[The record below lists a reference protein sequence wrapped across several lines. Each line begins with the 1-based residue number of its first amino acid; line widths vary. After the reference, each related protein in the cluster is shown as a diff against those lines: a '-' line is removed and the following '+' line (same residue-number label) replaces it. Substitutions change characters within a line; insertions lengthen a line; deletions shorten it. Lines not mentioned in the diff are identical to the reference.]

1 MVLAGRTLPLNGIRF
16 RQDNDFFYLTGNEDT
31 NAVLAIDAPSG
42 DSWLFLP
49 PQNASEVRSDG
60 KNWLTMGD
68 QAKPRGFTAIA
79 PITELGEFLARR
91 RAGGAGRP
99 LYTRLSERDEVDDS
113 RGELGVGLARR
124 MSNPLGARP
133 SDDAWRVEMLR
144 QHFPAVELKDVT
156 PAIDALRVI
165 KSPREI
171 EILTLNG
178 RLSAEAIRK
187 AIEITR
193 PGRFEY
199 ELEAEATYHLFK
211 NGVQGNGYPAIVGT
225 GPNVNVW
232 HYQDNGRQMKAGDLV
247 VMDYGG
253 SLDYQVIDI
262 TRTWPVSG
270 RFDELQLRAYQCALE
285 TQKAIIAAM
294 RPGATRAETREISK
308 RIYEKWGFADQRPAQ
323 AGHFV
328 GMSVHDVGDYA
339 APFRPGM
346 VIAVEPIIEIAD
358 KHLHI
363 RIEDTVLITEGA
375 PVILSAAVPKEVD
388 EVLALM
394 KQAGHEGRAELQFRR
409 CYNAFHSHS
418 SAASATSGA
427 ASARRVRPPRLNN
440 VAPAAASASTS
451 AGAQPPSGPTS
462 TVAVSGRGGSAAVPA
477 ASDGSANAIS
487 GRGRRV
493 SASASA
499 CGSVDLGHDGPAA
512 LLHRVERHALPPL
525 HARDLAGARRR
536 HLGARGHQRADDVD
550 AQHRGIAHD
559 VVELVALEQRRR
571 QREAHRHL
579 RRRRRLRADA
589 HLGALPGRHLDA
601 RRRAR
606 GRARRTPGP
615 GRRAR
620 AATPA

>member
-1 MVLAGRTLPLNGIRF
+1 MRRLLPVTALLTLAALSVISAQRLGFPPEEFTARRQALAKSIGSGTVLLAGRTMALSGIRF

-31 NAVLAIDAPSG
+31 NAVLVMDAPSG

-49 PQNASEVRSDG
+49 PQNANEVRSDG
-60 KNWLTMGD
+60 KNWLTQDD
-68 QAKPRGFTAIA
+68 QAAPRGFTAIS

-91 RAGGAGRP
+91 RSNTARP
-99 LYTRLSERDEVDDS
+99 FYTRLSERDEVDDS
-113 RGELGVGLARR
+113 RGEQAVGLGRR

-133 SDDAWRVEMLR
+133 SDDAWRVETLR
-144 QHFPAVELKDVT
+144 QHFPATEVKDVT
-156 PAIDALRVI
+156 PAIDQLRVI

-187 AIEITR
+187 AVEITR

-199 ELEAEATYHLFK
+199 ELEAEATYHLFRH
-211 NGVQGNGYPAIVGT
+211 GVQGNGYPAIVGT

-294 RPGATRAETREISK
+294 RPGATRAQTREISK
-308 RIYEKWGFADQRPAQ
+308 QIYEKWGFGDQRPSQ

-346 VIAVEPIIEIAD
+346 VIAVEPIIEMAD
-358 KHLHI
+358 KQLHI

-388 EVLALM
+388 DVLALM
-394 KQAGHEGRAELQFRR
+394 K
-409 CYNAFHSHS
+409 
-418 SAASATSGA
+418 
-427 ASARRVRPPRLNN
+427 
-440 VAPAAASASTS
+440 
-451 AGAQPPSGPTS
+451 PSGT
-462 TVAVSGRGGSAAVPA
+462 R
-477 ASDGSANAIS
+477 
-487 GRGRRV
+487 
-493 SASASA
+493 
-499 CGSVDLGHDGPAA
+499 
-512 LLHRVERHALPPL
+512 
-525 HARDLAGARRR
+525 
-536 HLGARGHQRADDVD
+536 
-550 AQHRGIAHD
+550 
-559 VVELVALEQRRR
+559 
-571 QREAHRHL
+571 
-579 RRRRRLRADA
+579 
-589 HLGALPGRHLDA
+589 
-601 RRRAR
+601 
-606 GRARRTPGP
+606 
-615 GRRAR
+615 
-620 AATPA
+620 

>member
-1 MVLAGRTLPLNGIRF
+1 MRTLPSTLLALRAFAPSRLRDCPLVLVLGLLCALTALTSAQRLGFPAEEFTARRQALSKALGSGTVLLAGRTLALNGIRF
-16 RQDNDFFYLTGNEDT
+16 RQDNDFFYLTGNEDL
-31 NAVLAIDAPSG
+31 NAVLVLDAPSG

-49 PQNASEVRSDG
+49 PQNASEIRSDG
-60 KNWLTMGD
+60 KNWLTLGD
-68 QAKPRGFTAIA
+68 QATPRGFTAIQ
-79 PITELGEFLARR
+79 PITELSEFLARR

-99 LYTRLSERDEVDDS
+99 VYTRLSERDEVDDS
-113 RGELGVGLARR
+113 RGEQAVGLARR

-156 PAIDALRVI
+156 PAIDQLRVI

-171 EILTLNG
+171 EILKLNG

-199 ELEAEATYHLFK
+199 ELEAEATYHLFR

-225 GPNVNVW
+225 GSNVNVW

-253 SLDYQVIDI
+253 SLDYQVVDI

-358 KHLHI
+358 KQLHI
-363 RIEDTVLITEGA
+363 RIEDTVLITDGE
-375 PVILSAAVPKEVD
+375 PLILSAAVPKEVE

-394 KQAGHEGRAELQFRR
+394 KQAG
-409 CYNAFHSHS
+409 
-418 SAASATSGA
+418 TK
-427 ASARRVRPPRLNN
+427 
-440 VAPAAASASTS
+440 
-451 AGAQPPSGPTS
+451 
-462 TVAVSGRGGSAAVPA
+462 
-477 ASDGSANAIS
+477 
-487 GRGRRV
+487 
-493 SASASA
+493 
-499 CGSVDLGHDGPAA
+499 
-512 LLHRVERHALPPL
+512 
-525 HARDLAGARRR
+525 
-536 HLGARGHQRADDVD
+536 
-550 AQHRGIAHD
+550 
-559 VVELVALEQRRR
+559 
-571 QREAHRHL
+571 
-579 RRRRRLRADA
+579 
-589 HLGALPGRHLDA
+589 
-601 RRRAR
+601 
-606 GRARRTPGP
+606 
-615 GRRAR
+615 
-620 AATPA
+620 

>member
-1 MVLAGRTLPLNGIRF
+1 MLVVGLVFALTPIISAQRLGFSAEEFTARRQALAKAIGSGTVLLAGRTLPLSGIRF

-49 PQNASEVRSDG
+49 PQSASEVRSDG
-60 KNWLTMGD
+60 KNWLTQGD

-79 PITELGEFLARR
+79 PITDLGEFLARR

-113 RGELGVGLARR
+113 RGEQGVGLARR
-124 MSNPLGARP
+124 LSNPLGARP
-133 SDDAWRVEMLR
+133 SDDAWRVEVLR
-144 QHFPAVELKDVT
+144 QHFPATELKDVT
-156 PAIDALRVI
+156 PAIDQLRVI

-285 TQKAIIAAM
+285 AQKAIIAAM

-339 APFRPGM
+339 APFRAGDGDRGRAHHRDRRQAAAHPHRGHGAHHRRRAAHSQRGGAEGSRRGAGVDEAGRTKYAVARTFRSALLLQRLPLPKQRGQRHQRRRVGSQGTAAEAEQGRAGGRQRLHFNRRPTALGSDQHRCRVGPGRQRPPCRRP
-346 VIAVEPIIEIAD
+346 ATARPA
-358 KHLHI
+358 
-363 RIEDTVLITEGA
+363 RSGGAAGA
-375 PVILSAAVPKEVD
+375 PTP
-388 EVLALM
+388 
-394 KQAGHEGRAELQFRR
+394 
-409 CYNAFHSHS
+409 
-418 SAASATSGA
+418 
-427 ASARRVRPPRLNN
+427 RP
-440 VAPAAASASTS
+440 APAA
-451 AGAQPPSGPTS
+451 
-462 TVAVSGRGGSAAVPA
+462 
-477 ASDGSANAIS
+477 
-487 GRGRRV
+487 RR
-493 SASASA
+493 S
-499 CGSVDLGHDGPAA
+499 P
-512 LLHRVERHALPPL
+512 
-525 HARDLAGARRR
+525 ARRP
-536 HLGARGHQRADDVD
+536 V
-550 AQHRGIAHD
+550 
-559 VVELVALEQRRR
+559 
-571 QREAHRHL
+571 
-579 RRRRRLRADA
+579 
-589 HLGALPGRHLDA
+589 
-601 RRRAR
+601 
-606 GRARRTPGP
+606 RTASPS
-615 GRRAR
+615 
-620 AATPA
+620 